1 VSTGRQILSLSA
13 APRRARIIVCGGRD
27 YADRV
32 RLFAVLDVID
42 PVEIAQGDA
51 RGADALA
58 REWAAERGVPCARYR
73 ALWETEGKAAGVLRN
88 RRMFDGFA
96 PGGVVSFP
104 GGRGTAD
111 MERVALGGGVWLFRV
126 T

>member
-32 RLFAVLDVID
+32 RLFAVLDALD

-58 REWAAERGVPCARYR
+58 RDWAADRGVPCARYR
-73 ALWETEGKAAGVLRN
+73 ALWEMEGKAAGVLRN
-88 RRMFDGFA
+88 RRMFDSFA

-111 MERVALGGGVWLFRV
+111 MERVALEGRVWLLRI